1 MTTNTATAEAT
12 TTEATEATAPA
23 STSILTKV
31 ANGEYTAKDGKVKI
45 TLSPKTDKDPK
56 ECISTMWSA
65 VQGRKEVA
73 RERTLPLMKAAIA
86 AL

>member
-1 MTTNTATAEAT
+1 MTTTATTAEAT
-12 TTEATEATAPA
+12 TTEATEAPKP
-23 STSILTKV
+23 TSILTKV
-31 ANGEYTAKDGKVKI
+31 ANGEYTAQDGKIVI
-45 TLSPKTDKDPK
+45 SLSPKTDKDPK

-65 VQGRKEVA
+65 MKGRKEVA